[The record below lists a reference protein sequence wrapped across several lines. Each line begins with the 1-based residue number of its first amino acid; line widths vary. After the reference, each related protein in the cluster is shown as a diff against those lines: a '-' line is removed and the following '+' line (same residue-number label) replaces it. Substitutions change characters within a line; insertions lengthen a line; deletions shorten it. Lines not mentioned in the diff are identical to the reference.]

1 MKFRKGSEV
10 FVRLVKGTSERLQ
23 ISATQKKMFGS
34 TGTIVTNMGEGFFNV
49 KHKTGYFVWHES
61 SLAEDHL
68 ATNFGIKP

>member
-10 FVRLVKGTSERLQ
+10 FVRLVKATSERLE
-23 ISATQKKMFGS
+23 ISKTQKKMFGS
-34 TGTIVTNMGEGFFNV
+34 TGTIVSDMGNGFFNV
-49 KHKTGYFVWHES
+49 KHETGHFVWHEN